1 MMASLNSQLRKS
13 IFCLKL
19 DNACAHHFTFDIHSL
34 HHNDRYISVVPPKE
48 KVWGGPQSLLSVTPP
63 INSSSTRVFYE
74 AYEVHF
80 EQTLSFIEIIFSY
93 STCGAKWCQR
103 HVWVWQTIFWSR
115 AKNCQRKT
123 DNIIGMSK
131 ITTNIAI
138 IRQIHKCTSEWQCF
152 DGTIIKRIALRS
164 K

>member
-1 MMASLNSQLRKS
+1 MDLDALENKFVINSQLRKS

-74 AYEVHF
+74 EPPRYILSKLCLLLKSYFLTPLAGPSGVKGMF
-80 EQTLSFIEIIFSY
+80 EFDKRFSGVERKIAKERRTISLGWVKLPPTL
-93 STCGAKWCQR
+93 Q
-103 HVWVWQTIFWSR
+103 
-115 AKNCQRKT
+115 
-123 DNIIGMSK
+123 
-131 ITTNIAI
+131 
-138 IRQIHKCTSEWQCF
+138 
-152 DGTIIKRIALRS
+152 
-164 K
+164 